1 MANLT
6 KILSIGIISTMIST
20 SLFALETKDID
31 EGFASIK
38 ILNNEA
44 NILNFPFKVK
54 KANVVSQTPENFTTK
69 AEGSSIIVMPT
80 TELKSEK
87 ADLIVT
93 SKDDYTFVINIST
106 GGSERIFNFNTNKV
120 EKSTPEQMQF
130 ESGKVDTDMKLLL
143 KKAIADEPI
152 AGYKKLEV
160 KRQFDTPDLQ
170 MQKEYILDGGKY
182 RVEKWFLKNKSLTET
197 VVLDE
202 ASFYTNG
209 ILAIAFEVPKIPA
222 DKVASMWLVINKTS
236 LENK

>member
-1 MANLT
+1 MEKLNTFIKA
-6 KILSIGIISTMIST
+6 GIISIIISS
-20 SLFALETKDID
+20 SLYALETKNID

-44 NILNFPFKVK
+44 NILNFPFKIK
-54 KANVVSQTPENFTTK
+54 KANVISQVPENFTTK

-80 TELKSEK
+80 TELKTEK

-93 SKDDYTFVINIST
+93 SKDDYTFVINMTT

-120 EKSTPEQMQF
+120 EKSSPEQMKF
-130 ESGKVDTDMKLLL
+130 ESGKVDVDMKGLL
-143 KKAIADEPI
+143 KKAISEEPI

-182 RVEKWFLKNKSLTET
+182 RVEKWFLKNKSKTET

-236 LENK
+236 LDNK